1 MKRVRKRKPGANDM
15 AKVARLAGVS
25 LSTVSRS
32 LAGSSM
38 ISEETRKRVR
48 EIAASI
54 NYSVDSSA
62 STLRTGLTRTI
73 AVVIPLEHAS
83 KQRLSDP
90 FFLEMLGGIAD
101 ELAVRGYS
109 VLLSKTTQD
118 PREWI
123 VTSIAS
129 RRVDGVIV
137 IGQSLHHA
145 HLNELA
151 AADINMV
158 VWGTQLPDQRYVT
171 VGSDNLE
178 GGSKATRHLIEQGCR
193 RIVFLGDPAVPEV
206 SARREGFLQ
215 ALRTAGI
222 ERVPRLEVAVR
233 FGSDAAYEA
242 VSSLLNA
249 HADFDGIFACSDV
262 IAMSAMR
269 ALNERGRRIPADV
282 AVVGFDDVPLAAYTT
297 PPLTTIRQDWAA
309 GTRMLVEQVL
319 RTASGKSAEA
329 IVLPTELVV
338 RASSRR
344 EQYNHP
350 RPTRAHR
357 EGRPTASGRRSRVI
371 PPSE

>member
-1 MKRVRKRKPGANDM
+1 MKRVRKKKPAANDM

-38 ISEETRKRVR
+38 ISEETRQRVR

-73 AVVIPLEHAS
+73 AVVIPLQHAS

-101 ELAVRGYS
+101 ELTARGYS
-109 VLLSKTTQD
+109 MLLSKTTQD

-123 VTSIAS
+123 INMVGS

-137 IGQSLHHA
+137 IGQSLHHT

-151 AADINMV
+151 ADNINMV
-158 VWGTQLPDQRYVT
+158 VWGARLPDQRYVT
-171 VGSDNLE
+171 VGSDNWE
-178 GGSKATRHLIEQGCR
+178 AGYKGTCHLIEQGCR

-206 SARREGFLQ
+206 SARREGFLE
-215 ALRTAGI
+215 ALRKAGI
-222 ERVPRLEVAVR
+222 ERAPGLEVAVR

-269 ALNERGRRIPADV
+269 ALNERGRKIPADV
-282 AVVGFDDVPLAAYTT
+282 AIVGFDDVPMAAYTT
-297 PPLTTIRQDWAA
+297 PPLTTIRQDWIG
-309 GTRMLVEQVL
+309 GTRLLVDQVL
-319 RTASGKSAEA
+319 RNTAGKSAEGA
-329 IVLPTELVV
+329 VLPTELVV
-338 RASSRR
+338 RESSRR
-344 EQYNHP
+344 EHYVRLPSARTGHKQS
-350 RPTRAHR
+350 RA
-357 EGRPTASGRRSRVI
+357 GASGRRTRL
-371 PPSE
+371 PQ

>member
-1 MKRVRKRKPGANDM
+1 
-15 AKVARLAGVS
+15 
-25 LSTVSRS
+25 
-32 LAGSSM
+32 M
-38 ISEETRKRVR
+38 ISEETRQRVR
-48 EIAASI
+48 EVAASI

-101 ELAVRGYS
+101 ELTARGYS
-109 VLLSKTTQD
+109 MLLSKTTQD

-123 VTSIAS
+123 INIVRS

-137 IGQSLHHA
+137 IGQSLHHE
-145 HLNELA
+145 HLNELVTD
-151 AADINMV
+151 DINMV
-158 VWGTQLPDQRYVT
+158 VWGARLPDQRYIT
-171 VGSDNLE
+171 VGSDNWE
-178 GGSKATRHLIEQGCR
+178 AGHKGASHLVEQGCQ

-206 SARREGFLQ
+206 SARREGFLA
-215 ALRTAGI
+215 ALRAAGI
-222 ERVPRLEVAVR
+222 ERAPRLEVAVR

-269 ALNERGRRIPADV
+269 ALSERGRKIPADV
-282 AVVGFDDVPLAAYTT
+282 AVVGFDDVPMAAYTT
-297 PPLTTIRQDWAA
+297 PPLTTIRQDWVG

-319 RTASGKSAEA
+319 RNTAGKSPESA
-329 IVLPTELVV
+329 VLPTELVV

-344 EQYNHP
+344 EHYAAARSGHATHKP
-350 RPTRAHR
+350 GRTGASRRRGRASQQ
-357 EGRPTASGRRSRVI
+357 GD
-371 PPSE
+371 